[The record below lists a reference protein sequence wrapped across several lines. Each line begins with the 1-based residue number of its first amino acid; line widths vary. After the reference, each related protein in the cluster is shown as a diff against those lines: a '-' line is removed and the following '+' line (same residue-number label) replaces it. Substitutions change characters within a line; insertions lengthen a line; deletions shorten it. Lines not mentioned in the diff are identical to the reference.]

1 MDELKKP
8 TALLVGSNIIFS
20 VGSFMFLYKKME
32 QMQNDNNEMKQ
43 DILTLTNNMVK
54 MSNDKQQTEEFLKG
68 LNKDVKNLKTSVK
81 DKNYEND
88 IESIIDELS
97 SNNIHVKLPNK
108 RKKKTKTNKKKKYAF
123 SSDEEEKESSE
134 EEYNEIPY
142 KTKTKSSY
150 NNKKSKEELDDDDII
165 NLSRQKK

>member
-68 LNKDVKNLKTSVK
+68 LNKDVKNLKTSAK

-97 SNNIHVKLPNK
+97 ANNINVKLSNK

-123 SSDEEEKESSE
+123 SSDEEEKESTE

-142 KTKTKSSY
+142 KTKNKHSY
-150 NNKKSKEELDDDDII
+150 NNKKSKDELDDDDII

>member
-68 LNKDVKNLKTSVK
+68 LNKDVKNLKTSTK
-81 DKNYEND
+81 DKTYEND

-97 SNNIHVKLPNK
+97 ANNIHVNLSNK
-108 RKKKTKTNKKKKYAF
+108 RKKKTKPNKKKKYAF
-123 SSDEEEKESSE
+123 SSSEEKESSE
-134 EEYNEIPY
+134 EEYNEIQY
-142 KTKTKSSY
+142 KTKTKPSY
-150 NNKKSKEELDDDDII
+150 NKKSKEELDDDDII